1 MTVLCHK
8 IFYINDNSGVF
19 ESLNIYHDHVFGML
33 ICVCSA
39 PQRDK
44 KDKTEDERGGEDEHC

>member
-8 IFYINDNSGVF
+8 IFYINHNSDVF
-19 ESLNIYHDHVFGML
+19 KSLNIYDYVFGML
-33 ICVCSA
+33 IDVCSA
-39 PQRDK
+39 TSRNK